1 MITAAPDLEEAK
13 RIVLVGLRDHA
24 ARVYL
29 FGSWAQGRQGRTSD
43 IDIAVLPARPLPLG
57 LLGGIREQLEESRI
71 LYPVDLV
78 DLSESDPDFA
88 ARVQREGILWTA

>member
-13 RIVLVGLRDHA
+13 RIVLDGLRGHA

-29 FGSWAQGRQGRTSD
+29 FGSWVQGRQGRTSD
-43 IDIAVLPARPLPLG
+43 IDIAILPADPLPIG
-57 LLGGIREQLEESRI
+57 LLSDIREKLEDSRI